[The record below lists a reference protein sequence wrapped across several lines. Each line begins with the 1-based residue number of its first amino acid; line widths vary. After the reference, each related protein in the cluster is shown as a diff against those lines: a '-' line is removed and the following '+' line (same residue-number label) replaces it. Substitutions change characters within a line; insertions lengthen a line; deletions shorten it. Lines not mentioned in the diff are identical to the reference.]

1 MNKQNSQAKDELD
14 SKYEILFT
22 PDDGEDDD
30 TT

>member
-1 MNKQNSQAKDELD
+1 MDKTNSQAKDEL
-14 SKYEILFT
+14 SKQYELLFT